1 MASPTAESVAA
12 ETALVPASSGAD
24 PAPVCVAG
32 SPAGDGAQVAQL
44 VPAMEHALAEDGS
57 LVMVMAGIPGWSFG
71 LSIGAVVLL
80 SFVAVERIRPRSW
93 APRAINLT
101 ASPRI
106 HRIVRHRFFQ
116 AAFQLPVL
124 AIFLFTIYA
133 GLVGNFAHNIAPVLV
148 WTIWWAG
155 LVFAVALLGN
165 AFCFVCPWDALAN
178 LSSRLSFWRKTE
190 SLSLGLPWP
199 RILQTVYP
207 AIGLFIGMTWLELG
221 WGITQDPRA
230 TATLGLAMAAVAAS
244 MALLFEKKAFCR
256 SVCLVGRVSG
266 MYANAAPVEIRPRD
280 LRVCG
285 VCRTRACQTG
295 AGAGYPC
302 PTGIDLGRTRMNTYC
317 TQCTECFKSCPSL
330 APAFRIRVP
339 GADLTRSAHVRMD
352 EALLAVVLLAL
363 TAFHGLSMT
372 SAWES
377 FTPGSTG
384 LVDWMRGS
392 LGWSRMVAFTVGMAG
407 VSTLPIGAYA
417 LASVVAWWLVRGRD
431 IATPEGPRAVR
442 VRDLF
447 QRQALAVL
455 PVALCYHLA
464 HNAAHIFME
473 GQQLI
478 PLLSDPLGTGADWFR
493 TASWHLQ
500 PILSQEATWAIQVVL
515 VVIGHLAAV
524 LVSHRI
530 AHDSFDD
537 PSAALRSGLP
547 YLVLMIALSVGGLW
561 LMHLDMNMRIGRM

>member
-1 MASPTAESVAA
+1 MATPSAA

-24 PAPVCVAG
+24 AAPVCVAG
-32 SPAGDGAQVAQL
+32 SPVGDGAQTAQL
-44 VPAMEHALAEDGS
+44 VPAMEHALADDGS

-71 LSIGAVVLL
+71 MAMGAVVLL
-80 SFVAVERIRPRSW
+80 SFVAVERARPRAW
-93 APRAINLT
+93 VPRALNLT
-101 ASPRI
+101 ASPRV

-116 AAFQLPVL
+116 AAFQLPIL

-133 GLVGNFAHNIAPVLV
+133 GLVGNYAHNIAPVLV
-148 WTIWWAG
+148 WTVWWAG

-190 SLSLGLPWP
+190 TLSLSLPWP
-199 RILQTVYP
+199 RVFHTVYP
-207 AIGLFIGMTWLELG
+207 AIALFIGLTWLELG

-230 TATLGLAMAAVAAS
+230 TATLGLGMAAVAAS

-285 VCRTRACQTG
+285 VCRSRACETG
-295 AGAGYPC
+295 GGQGYPC
-302 PTGIDLGRTRMNTYC
+302 PTGIDLGTTQMNTYC
-317 TQCTECFKSCPSL
+317 TQCTECFKSCRSL
-330 APAFRIRVP
+330 APAIRVRAP
-339 GADLTRSAHVRMD
+339 GADLTRTAHVRMD

-372 SAWES
+372 PAWES

-384 LVDWMRGS
+384 LIDWMRGS
-392 LGWSRMVAFTVGMAG
+392 LGLPRMLAFSIGMTG
-407 VSTLPIGAYA
+407 VSAVPIGAYA
-417 LASVVAWWLVRGRD
+417 LASWVAWRLVRGSPIRTLD
-431 IATPEGPRAVR
+431 GPRAVR
-442 VRDLF
+442 PTDLF
-447 QRQALAVL
+447 KRQALAVL
-455 PVALCYHLA
+455 PVALCYHMA
-464 HNAAHIFME
+464 HNAAHILME
-473 GQQLI
+473 GQQI
-478 PLLSDPLGTGADWFR
+478 VPLLSDPLGTGSDWFG

-500 PILSQEATWAIQVVL
+500 PILSQEAVWLIQVVL
-515 VVIGHLAAV
+515 VLTGHLAAV
-524 LVSHRI
+524 WVSHRI

-537 PSAALRSGLP
+537 KDAALRSGLP
-547 YLVLMIALSVGGLW
+547 FLALMVALSVGGLW